1 MTSAEGLSVET
12 YQVDD
17 ALVVQ
22 TVEKMDEWI
31 KSSEWITDPDA
42 TPAEDKRWE
51 AVGAELGRT
60 DDRRRSRARV
70 LLVRRAVLRA
80 RCSGGLLRVRNPGG
94 DGR

>member
-1 MTSAEGLSVET
+1 MTSAEELSVET

-42 TPAEDKRWE
+42 TPPEDKRWE
-51 AVGAELGRT
+51 AVGAELGE
-60 DDRRRSRARV
+60 DR
-70 LLVRRAVLRA
+70 
-80 RCSGGLLRVRNPGG
+80 
-94 DGR
+94 